1 LARCGLCRGRSL
13 DQPVHRRR
21 RLTTAALVNP
31 GLPEGPHEGLRRVA
45 LLMPGSCL
53 TAWLNLGGLS
63 SLLLGILTLIPGRS
77 AGLRTDGG
85 QLLDLVC
92 SR

>member
-1 LARCGLCRGRSL
+1 MTAGTRGCF
-13 DQPVHRRR
+13 
-21 RLTTAALVNP
+21 
-31 GLPEGPHEGLRRVA
+31 A
-45 LLMPGSCL
+45 LLTPGSWL

-92 SR
+92 SRWAASETVTPP